1 MKLDFIDATG
11 SGRFPNASPKYL
23 VRLSEYS
30 DDDKN
35 RLVDS
40 INDLCQNV
48 ITQIDINKLPFIQS
62 LNCSLIL
69 QVSES
74 DTGLLNVGEE
84 GLYVCLLTLV
94 AYRSMVEIIENVKYG
109 HNWLTPGEYLDEPA
123 FLISKYGSW

>member
-1 MKLDFIDATG
+1 MPP
-11 SGRFPNASPKYL
+11 SGFSNASPKYL